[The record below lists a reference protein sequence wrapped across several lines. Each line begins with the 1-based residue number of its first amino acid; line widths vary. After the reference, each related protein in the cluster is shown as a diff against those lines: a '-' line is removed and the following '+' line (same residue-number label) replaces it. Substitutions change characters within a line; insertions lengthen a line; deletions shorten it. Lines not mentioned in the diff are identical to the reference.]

1 MKVSNDE
8 KDLILRLGVGA
19 GAAADGINTFP
30 YLKKEIFP
38 LFVFIIYLQN
48 MSDDNLIEKENRELN
63 LLGPYFSSFS
73 YK

>member
-30 YLKKEIFP
+30 YLKKRDFP
-38 LFVFIIYLQN
+38 PFRLHHI
-48 MSDDNLIEKENRELN
+48 
-63 LLGPYFSSFS
+63 SSEHERR
-73 YK
+73 

>member
-1 MKVSNDE
+1 MTKRISSYVLVSE
-8 KDLILRLGVGA
+8 LVLLLMESILFLI
-19 GAAADGINTFP
+19 
-30 YLKKEIFP
+30 LKKEIFP

>member
-1 MKVSNDE
+1 MTKRISSYVLVSE
-8 KDLILRLGVGA
+8 LVLLLMESILFLI
-19 GAAADGINTFP
+19 
-30 YLKKEIFP
+30 LKKEIFP

-63 LLGPYFSSFS
+63 LLGPYFSSFT